1 MITLTL
7 QQNKAYQFIV
17 SYMQENQTQT
27 GPSYQEIA
35 DHLGLASKSGA
46 HRLVHGLVARGRL
59 IKVEGKHRAYEI
71 NGDAQ

>member
-1 MITLTL
+1 MITLTP
-7 QQNKAYQFIV
+7 QQNEVYQFIV
-17 SYMQENQTQT
+17 SYMQENQSEI

-35 DHLGLASKSGA
+35 NHLGHASRSGA

-59 IKVEGKHRAYEI
+59 IKVVGKHRAYEI